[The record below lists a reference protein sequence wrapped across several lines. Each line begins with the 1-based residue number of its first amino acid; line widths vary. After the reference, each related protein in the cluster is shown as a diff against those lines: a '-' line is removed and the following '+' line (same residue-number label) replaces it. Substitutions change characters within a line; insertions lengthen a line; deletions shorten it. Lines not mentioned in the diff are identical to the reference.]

1 MDAISDIAADSSNRS
16 TSKVSIAM
24 PVSVEKADR
33 PKMLIPWEASVF
45 VMAERLPRLSTNA
58 QERASLLDSS
68 LQSCE
73 QRQGRAAKSAQR
85 KPKSQESRSR

>member
-1 MDAISDIAADSSNRS
+1 MHEISDFAADSSNRS

-45 VMAERLPRLSTNA
+45 VMAERLPRRSTNTH
-58 QERASLLDSS
+58 ESS
-68 LQSCE
+68 TP
-73 QRQGRAAKSAQR
+73 GRS
-85 KPKSQESRSR
+85 